1 MTSRRLVRTIVCAYT
16 RDELPAW
23 WVQVHRR
30 FERAVQR
37 AGLAVRVRLEP
48 LEDLPDDFEI
58 IVVAPEL
65 AHRADAH
72 GNAARVT
79 RVTRQ
84 DAASVAAELVRE
96 LESGAAIYAERAKAG
111 APKIVVHRGSE
122 IL

>member
-1 MTSRRLVRTIVCAYT
+1 MCAYT

-37 AGLAVRVRLEP
+37 AGLDVRVRLEP
-48 LEDLPDDFEI
+48 LEDLPEHFEI
-58 IVVAPEL
+58 IVVAAEL
-65 AHRADAH
+65 ADRAVPLGA
-72 GNAARVT
+72 AARVL

-84 DAASVAAELVRE
+84 DAGSAATGLMRE
-96 LESGAAIYAERAKAG
+96 LESGVSIYAERAKPD
-111 APKIVVHRGSE
+111 APKVIVHRGSE